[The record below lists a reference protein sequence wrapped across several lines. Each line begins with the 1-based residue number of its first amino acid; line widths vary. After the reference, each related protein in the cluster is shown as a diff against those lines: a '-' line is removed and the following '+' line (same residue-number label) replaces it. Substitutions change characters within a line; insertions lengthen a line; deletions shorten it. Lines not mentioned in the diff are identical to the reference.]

1 MYTLFMHVCDCIA
14 HTHHSIALV
23 HEMYYYNIAVRIQK
37 VQETSSI
44 LVSITSKFKLKGG
57 NNYRDC

>member
-44 LVSITSKFKLKGG
+44 LVSITSKFK
-57 NNYRDC
+57 